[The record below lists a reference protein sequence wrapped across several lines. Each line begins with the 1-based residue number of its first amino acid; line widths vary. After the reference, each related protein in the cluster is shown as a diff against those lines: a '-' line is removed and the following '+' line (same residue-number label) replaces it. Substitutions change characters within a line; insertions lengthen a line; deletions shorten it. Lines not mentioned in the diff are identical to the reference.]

1 MREAVKLTPLTPE
14 EQTFAEENYE
24 ALVKAM
30 RTHHLSNDMYDVAA
44 MGFLHAVKKW
54 FARPD
59 LRQWSFQTIVN
70 KTVWSKL
77 SGEREREKRR
87 IQTVSL
93 DEVIPG
99 TDGLTYGTIITD
111 ANTSYLRREESKT
124 MKINFDVKIPEAA
137 GGRSPRNVHI
147 FCTPLRIYKYR
158 IRKTGSQCRFS
169 NPFRPVNHRFLCT
182 GDFPSDNLH

>member
-124 MKINFDVKIPEAA
+124 MKINFFNKYSICHFVDINISPVMILFP
-137 GGRSPRNVHI
+137 RSQHS
-147 FCTPLRIYKYR
+147 C
-158 IRKTGSQCRFS
+158 
-169 NPFRPVNHRFLCT
+169 FLCCIFSCFILET
-182 GDFPSDNLH
+182 